1 MFDMHDLHLQ
11 SVVELRVGLDDC
23 VANIGVHVGSVV
35 FVARNQ
41 IRFATKTKPRVTV
54 MEGKEYYDIG
64 SPAEMYEDPAS
75 AFSANPASER
85 EAIGNLRDLL
95 EDEGEEQKVT
105 YEELILSLGGSKR
118 TRDERSEN
126 TALTLVEKVRGRRPQ
141 FQDTTP
147 LLVISGED
155 IHVPSEGLGEIGV
168 DIIRLHVRVPMK
180 REIVIPPPFM
190 VAERDAAIAGHSVN
204 SIAELGR
211 ETAESPFIM
220 QLTEVLKRCKLIHVH
235 NDLWLHGSPFACD
248 NLFFDRTPC
257 ILYALKQ
264 AVSAGATVRFV
275 DISDWRNARICR
287 THFQYVREGDDVGK
301 SFVTWTRDKDV
312 RFEDN
317 PNFTAKYR
325 KKKGGK
331 RTRRS
336 TRRLRRKTK
345 STRQYK

>member
-1 MFDMHDLHLQ
+1 MAGKVFD
-11 SVVELRVGLDDC
+11 VG
-23 VANIGVHVGSVV
+23 N
-35 FVARNQ
+35 
-41 IRFATKTKPRVTV
+41 
-54 MEGKEYYDIG
+54 
-64 SPAEMYEDPAS
+64 PAEMYEGPAS
-75 AFSANPASER
+75 SFSATAATER
-85 EAIGNLRDLL
+85 EAISNLRDLL
-95 EDEGEEQKVT
+95 EPEGEEEKVI
-105 YEELILSLGGSKR
+105 YDELILSLGGSKR
-118 TRDERSEN
+118 TGQEGSEN

-141 FQDTTP
+141 FQEATP

-155 IHVPSEGLGEIGV
+155 IHVPSKGLDEIYV
-168 DIIRLHVRVPMK
+168 DITRLHVRVPMK

-211 ETAESPFIM
+211 ETAESSPFIM

-235 NDLWLHGSPFACD
+235 NDLWLHGSPFACE

-312 RFEDN
+312 RFIDN
-317 PNFTAKYR
+317 PNFTARFR

-345 STRQYK
+345 SASQYK

>member
-1 MFDMHDLHLQ
+1 
-11 SVVELRVGLDDC
+11 
-23 VANIGVHVGSVV
+23 
-35 FVARNQ
+35 
-41 IRFATKTKPRVTV
+41 
-54 MEGKEYYDIG
+54 MEGRYNVG
-64 SPAEMYEDPAS
+64 NPAEMYEGPLS
-75 AFSANPASER
+75 SFSATAATER
-85 EAIGNLRDLL
+85 EAISNLRDLL
-95 EDEGEEQKVT
+95 EDEGEEEKVI
-105 YEELILSLGGSKR
+105 YDELILSLGGSKR
-118 TRDERSEN
+118 TGQAGSEN

-141 FQDTTP
+141 FQETTP

-155 IHVPSEGLGEIGV
+155 IHVPSEGLDVIYV
-168 DIIRLHVRVPMK
+168 DITRLHVRVPMK

-211 ETAESPFIM
+211 ETAESSPFIM

-235 NDLWLHGSPFACD
+235 NDLWLHGSPFACE

-301 SFVTWTRDKDV
+301 SFVTWTKDKDV
-312 RFEDN
+312 RFIDN
-317 PNFTAKYR
+317 PDFTARYR

-345 STRQYK
+345 SASQYK

>member
-1 MFDMHDLHLQ
+1 MAGKVFD
-11 SVVELRVGLDDC
+11 VG
-23 VANIGVHVGSVV
+23 N
-35 FVARNQ
+35 
-41 IRFATKTKPRVTV
+41 
-54 MEGKEYYDIG
+54 
-64 SPAEMYEDPAS
+64 PAEMYESSAS
-75 AFSANPASER
+75 SFSATAATER
-85 EAIGNLRDLL
+85 EAISNLRDLL
-95 EDEGEEQKVT
+95 EDEGEEEKVI
-105 YEELILSLGGSKR
+105 YDELILSLGGSKR
-118 TRDERSEN
+118 TGQEGSEN

-155 IHVPSEGLGEIGV
+155 IHVPSEGLDEIYV
-168 DIIRLHVRVPMK
+168 DITRLHVRVPMK

-211 ETAESPFIM
+211 ETAESSPFIM

-235 NDLWLHGSPFACD
+235 NDLWLHGSPFACE

-301 SFVTWTRDKDV
+301 SFVTWTKDKDV
-312 RFEDN
+312 RFIDN
-317 PNFTAKYR
+317 PDFTARYR

-345 STRQYK
+345 SASQYK

>member
-1 MFDMHDLHLQ
+1 
-11 SVVELRVGLDDC
+11 
-23 VANIGVHVGSVV
+23 
-35 FVARNQ
+35 
-41 IRFATKTKPRVTV
+41 
-54 MEGKEYYDIG
+54 MEGRPYNVG
-64 SPAEMYEDPAS
+64 SPAEMYEGPLGS
-75 AFSANPASER
+75 FSATAATER
-85 EAIGNLRDLL
+85 EAISNLRDLL
-95 EDEGEEQKVT
+95 EPEGAEEKVI
-105 YEELILSLGGSKR
+105 YDELILSLGGSKR
-118 TRDERSEN
+118 TGVEGSEN

-141 FQDTTP
+141 FQETTP

-155 IHVPSEGLGEIGV
+155 IHVPSKGLDEIYV
-168 DIIRLHVRVPMK
+168 DITRLHVRVPMK

-211 ETAESPFIM
+211 ETAESSPFIM

-235 NDLWLHGSPFACD
+235 NDLWLHGSPFACE

-312 RFEDN
+312 RFIDN
-317 PNFTAKYR
+317 PDFTARYR

-345 STRQYK
+345 SASQYK